1 MNKFCL
7 AMLVA
12 LVVPSVASA
21 GGGNT
26 KATSTLRFS
35 NTVATDTVYVI
46 VADAATL
53 ATTTQANFVARGGKA
68 INGVSTVSFP
78 NLKAGVQTYAF
89 ARVAL
94 NAPIPAPAAFTAAA
108 RSINAGQTITI
119 VIPAP

>member
-26 KATSTLRFS
+26 KATSTLIFR
-35 NTVATDTVYVI
+35 NTVAGDTVYVI

-68 INGVSTVSFP
+68 INGATTVSFGK
-78 NLKAGVQTYAF
+78 LKAGVQTYAF

-94 NAPIPAPAAFTAAA
+94 NAAIPAPAAFTAAA
-108 RSINAGQTITI
+108 QSINAGQSIT
-119 VIPAP
+119 VTLP